1 MEEYNDPIRDKVEEV
16 ILNELEG
23 AKKLEVGSTERKTS
37 IDCAA
42 TLLKEYH
49 EDCRLGG
56 QLLKDQEEIELAK
69 KRFREESDR
78 AERRTELDE
87 EAAERATKW
96 YNHPLARDAMIC
108 ATSIGTLGLCMAI
121 NSGTAPLRQTLEKY
135 IFLIKPKL

>member
-42 TLLKEYH
+42 TLLKGYH

-87 EAAERATKW
+87 EAAKRATKW
-96 YNHPLARDAMIC
+96 YNHPLARDAMVC
-108 ATSIGTLGLCMAI
+108 GTSIFTLVTCIIVNAGP
-121 NSGTAPLRQTLEKY
+121 TPLRQTLERS
-135 IFLIKPKL
+135 IFHIKPRI